1 MREMK
6 QTIAAAGMLVVFGV
20 AVSGIAGCAGGPRSK
35 PIPTTEIDKGTGTLQ
50 GARKFLEGRWAL
62 TSFEV
67 FPPNTEKIAVPGSG
81 VMTYDDYGNLKMEI
95 RTDEQTAVRLEGV
108 GIFMDRGVISS
119 DGRTTIDIVNK
130 TLTYVL
136 EGQPP
141 AGAPVGPLATSR
153 PRYWEVTTDTLTL
166 STKDDSGRT
175 LSIAKWKRST

>member
-6 QTIAAAGMLVVFGV
+6 QTIAIAAML
-20 AVSGIAGCAGGPRSK
+20 AVSGLAASTMVGCHGGPRSK
-35 PIPTTEIDKGTGTLQ
+35 PIPTTEIDKGAGTLQ
-50 GARKFLEGRWAL
+50 SARKFLEGRWAL
-62 TSFEV
+62 MSFEV
-67 FPPNTEKIAVPGSG
+67 FPPNAEKITVPGSG
-81 VMTYDDYGNLKMEI
+81 VMTYDDFGNLKMEI
-95 RTDEQTAVRLEGV
+95 RTDEQTAARLEGV

-119 DGRTTIDIVNK
+119 DGRTTIDVVRK

-153 PRYWEVTTDTLTL
+153 PRYWEATTDTLTL
-166 STKDDSGRT
+166 STKDDSGHT

>member
-6 QTIAAAGMLVVFGV
+6 QTIAAPAMLVVF
-20 AVSGIAGCAGGPRSK
+20 ALAASGIVGCAGGPRSK
-35 PIPTTEIDKGTGTLQ
+35 PIPTTEIDKGGGTLQ

-67 FPPNTEKIAVPGSG
+67 FPPNAEKIAVPGSG
-81 VMTYDDYGNLKMEI
+81 VMTYDDFGNLKMEI

-119 DGRTTIDIVNK
+119 DGRTTIDLVNK

-141 AGAPVGPLATSR
+141 AGAPVGPLATTR

>member
-6 QTIAAAGMLVVFGV
+6 HTIAAAAMFVVFGV
-20 AVSGIAGCAGGPRSK
+20 AASGIVGCAGGPRSK

-67 FPPNTEKIAVPGSG
+67 FPPNAEKIAVPGSG
-81 VMTYDDYGNLKMEI
+81 VMTYDDFGNLKMEI
-95 RTDEQTAVRLEGV
+95 RTDERTAVRLEGV
-108 GIFMDRGVISS
+108 GIFMESGVISS
-119 DGRTTIDIVNK
+119 DGRTTIDLVNK

>member
-1 MREMK
+1 MREMN
-6 QTIAAAGMLVVFGV
+6 QTIAVAAVLVVFGL
-20 AVSGIAGCAGGPRSK
+20 AASGVAGCAGGPRSK

-67 FPPNTEKIAVPGSG
+67 FPPNAEKIAVPGSG
-81 VMTYDDYGNLKMEI
+81 VMTYDDFGNLRMEI

-108 GIFMDRGVISS
+108 GIFMERGVISS
-119 DGRTTIDIVNK
+119 DGRTTIDLVKK

-153 PRYWEVTTDTLTL
+153 PRYWDVTTDTLTL

>member
-1 MREMK
+1 MREMN
-6 QTIAAAGMLVVFGV
+6 QTIAVAAGLVVFGL
-20 AVSGIAGCAGGPRSK
+20 AASGVAGCAGGPRSK

-67 FPPNTEKIAVPGSG
+67 FPPNAEKIAVPGSG
-81 VMTYDDYGNLKMEI
+81 VMTYDDFGNLRMEI

-108 GIFMDRGVISS
+108 GIFMERGVISS

-153 PRYWEVTTDTLTL
+153 PRYWDVTTDTLTL

>member
-153 PRYWEVTTDTLTL
+153 PRHWEVTTDTLTL

>member
-1 MREMK
+1 
-6 QTIAAAGMLVVFGV
+6 VFGL
-20 AVSGIAGCAGGPRSK
+20 AASGVAGCAGGPRSK

-67 FPPNTEKIAVPGSG
+67 FPPNAEKIAVPGSG
-81 VMTYDDYGNLKMEI
+81 VMTYDDFGNLRMEI

-108 GIFMDRGVISS
+108 GIFMERGVISS

-153 PRYWEVTTDTLTL
+153 PRYWDVTTDTLTL

>member
-1 MREMK
+1 MREMN
-6 QTIAAAGMLVVFGV
+6 QTIAVAAVLVVFGL
-20 AVSGIAGCAGGPRSK
+20 AASGVAGCAGGPRSK

-67 FPPNTEKIAVPGSG
+67 FPPNAEKIAVPGSG
-81 VMTYDDYGNLKMEI
+81 VMTYDDFGNLRMEI

-108 GIFMDRGVISS
+108 GIFMERGVISS

-153 PRYWEVTTDTLTL
+153 PRYWDVTTDTLTL

>member
-6 QTIAAAGMLVVFGV
+6 HTIAEGAMLVVFGL
-20 AVSGIAGCAGGPRSK
+20 AASGIVGCAGGPRSK

-62 TSFEV
+62 MSFEV
-67 FPPNTEKIAVPGSG
+67 FPPNAEKIAVPGSG
-81 VMTYDDYGNLKMEI
+81 VMTYDDFGNLKMEI
-95 RTDEQTAVRLEGV
+95 RTDERTAARLEGV
-108 GIFMDRGVISS
+108 GIFMESGVISS

>member
-1 MREMK
+1 MN
-6 QTIAAAGMLVVFGV
+6 QTIAVAAVLVVFGL
-20 AVSGIAGCAGGPRSK
+20 AASGVAGCAGGPRSK

-67 FPPNTEKIAVPGSG
+67 FPPNAEKIAVPGSG
-81 VMTYDDYGNLKMEI
+81 VMTYDDFGNLRMEI

-108 GIFMDRGVISS
+108 GIFMERGVISS

-153 PRYWEVTTDTLTL
+153 PRYWDVTTDTLTL

>member
-1 MREMK
+1 MRQIK
-6 QTIAAAGMLVVFGV
+6 QTIAVAAMLVVVGL
-20 AVSGIAGCAGGPRSK
+20 AASGIVGCAAGPRSK
-35 PIPTTEIDKGTGTLQ
+35 PIPTTDISKGTGTLQ

-67 FPPNTEKIAVPGSG
+67 FPPNAEKIAVPGSG
-81 VMTYDDYGNLKMEI
+81 VMTYDDFGNLRMEI
-95 RTDEQTAVRLEGV
+95 RTDERTAARLEGV

-119 DGRTTIDIVNK
+119 DGRTTIDLVKK

-153 PRYWEVTTDTLTL
+153 PRYWEVDTDTLTL

-175 LSIAKWKRST
+175 LSIAKWKRGS